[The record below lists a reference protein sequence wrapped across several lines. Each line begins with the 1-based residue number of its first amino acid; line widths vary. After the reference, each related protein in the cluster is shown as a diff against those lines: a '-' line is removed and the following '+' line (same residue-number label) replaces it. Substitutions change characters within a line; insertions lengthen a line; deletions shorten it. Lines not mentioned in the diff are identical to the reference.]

1 MKFLTLI
8 LSILVS
14 SSSYAGSASDWLK
27 VNNPGGYFPQEG
39 EYVSFPNLC
48 NENTCFNLVAV
59 SYVTETNKGMRR
71 LAVFSGS
78 GEYLGVYS
86 GFQEMPV
93 KVVGTSLVFPVSE
106 YGYVINFSGSQ
117 PPATAYIDGENIEL
131 ESKP

>member
-14 SSSYAGSASDWLK
+14 SAAYAGSASDWLK
-27 VNNPGGYFPQEG
+27 ANNPRGYFPQEG
-39 EYVSFPNLC
+39 EYRSFPNIC

-71 LAVFSGS
+71 LAVFSES

-93 KVVGTSLVFPVSE
+93 KVVGSSLLFPASE
-106 YGYVINFSGSQ
+106 YGYFINFSGGE
-117 PPATAYIDGENIEL
+117 PPATAYLDGENFEF

>member
-1 MKFLTLI
+1 MNLLTLI
-8 LSILVS
+8 LSFLVS
-14 SSSYAGSASDWLK
+14 SAAYAGDDSDWLK
-27 VNNPGGYFPQEG
+27 ANNLNGYFPQEAK
-39 EYVSFPNLC
+39 YVNFPNLC

-78 GEYLGVYS
+78 GDYLGVYS

-106 YGYVINFSGSQ
+106 YGYFINFSGSQ
-117 PPATAYIDGENIEL
+117 PPATAYIDGENFEF